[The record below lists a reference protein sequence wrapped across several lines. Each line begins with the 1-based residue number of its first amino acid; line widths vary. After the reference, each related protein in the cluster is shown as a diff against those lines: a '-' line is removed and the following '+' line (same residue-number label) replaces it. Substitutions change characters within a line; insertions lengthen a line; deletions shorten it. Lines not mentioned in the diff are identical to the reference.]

1 MERIQ
6 KYLSHL
12 QNALNL
18 LSLSDV
24 RQVIDMV
31 MSAYEND
38 KQIFAIG
45 NGGSASTASH
55 IGCDLGK
62 GTVSVPGRSEEHTS
76 ELQSLVNLVCRLLL
90 EKKKKIT

>member
-45 NGGSASTASH
+45 NGGSASDAQHLATE
-55 IGCDLGK
+55 I
-62 GTVSVPGRSEEHTS
+62 TVRYKKNRKALPAISLATDTS
-76 ELQSLVNLVCRLLL
+76 ALTCLLYTSDAAD
-90 EKKKKIT
+90 E

>member
-12 QNALNL
+12 QNVLDM
-18 LSLSDV
+18 LSLRDV
-24 RQVIDMV
+24 REVVDMV

-45 NGGSASTASH
+45 NGGSASIASH
-55 IGCDLGK
+55 
-62 GTVSVPGRSEEHTS
+62 VSVD
-76 ELQSLVNLVCRLLL
+76 
-90 EKKKKIT
+90 